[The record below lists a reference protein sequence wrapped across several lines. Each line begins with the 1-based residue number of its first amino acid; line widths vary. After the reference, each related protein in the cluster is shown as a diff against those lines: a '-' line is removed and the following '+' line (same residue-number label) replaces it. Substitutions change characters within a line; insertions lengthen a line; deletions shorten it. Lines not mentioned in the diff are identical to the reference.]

1 MKGGVIIKG
10 ITKILVVFLAV
21 VILGTSLMS
30 ASAIQMASSESS
42 MIKSAVT
49 TSSLN
54 STYNN
59 ASNKVSSAVKS
70 AETKF
75 SQLYDLDKELIDSY
89 ISQAKSEIKR
99 METLKSNI
107 SNLLNT
113 SPNSSQID
121 TLVGQFNEAEAR
133 VDELCTLINVS
144 LIESKVVSARSIWY
158 RPCESTYAEIKANV
172 EMFKSI
178 GINLIFV
185 ETFYHG
191 MSAFRSEISDIPY
204 HTSLASSYIDQ
215 ENKIMYE
222 DYLSAFVACCVENGI
237 EVHAWVENFYVGIN
251 AGTKIVAEHPDWVMY
266 NDDGTVTQRKE
277 GGAYIFIDPANK
289 EVQDLLINFYN
300 ELFEKHPDVK
310 GLNLDYI
317 RYPVSNQS
325 QDTGFTVSAMKGF
338 YDLLGKEFTDAQLS
352 DRKTM
357 YNKFKQLFDKNY
369 LLGGQ
374 TEADANY
381 KRWVEY
387 RTQVITDF
395 VYRIKTEV
403 KEPNKIV
410 LSTAVFASLS
420 ESLNAKKADWQ
431 TWFRE
436 GWIEIATPMAYYS
449 TASAVLSNVKSMIS
463 IGGNKCL
470 YYTGIASSYSGL
482 PAYQNKEFIEAA
494 YSAGTC
500 GYVIFSGAQIV
511 GHKDVQN
518 VLASGVN
525 NKWAVLPHASIDV
538 ILKASFDDL
547 IDKADRLYVP
557 SGEMNSANREALKE
571 KLDGILQMPYSTQE
585 EIEAIYLELQELLNG
600 ELKSLA
606 TGYSLQRLTENVDYL
621 SDIIKTRSLMP
632 IVEEEIVPPDEEPDK
647 EPDDNGTTDND
658 GGEADNE
665 EDKTDDT
672 TNNDGVDDDNGAN
685 DESDKQPSVE
695 APAKKSFFVRFIEA
709 IMLFFKK
716 LFGLA

>member
-1 MKGGVIIKG
+1 MKGGVVIKG

-21 VILGTSLMS
+21 AILGTSLMS
-30 ASAIQMASSESS
+30 ASAIQMLSNESS
-42 MIKSAVT
+42 IMKSANVT

-54 STYNN
+54 STYNS

-70 AETKF
+70 AETKL

-113 SPNSSQID
+113 SPNSAQID
-121 TLVGQFNEAEAR
+121 TLAQQFNEANAR
-133 VDELCTLINVS
+133 VEELCTLINVS
-144 LIESKVVSARSIWY
+144 LIESKVVSARSMWY
-158 RPCESTYAEIKANV
+158 RPCEKTYAEIKANV
-172 EMFKSI
+172 EMFRSI

-191 MSAFRSEISDIPY
+191 MSAFRSDISDIPY
-204 HTSLASSYIDQ
+204 HTSLAGSYIDY
-215 ENKIMYE
+215 ENDIMYQ

-251 AGTKIVAEHPDWVMY
+251 ADAKIIVEHPDWIMY
-266 NDDGTVTQRKE
+266 NDDGTITQRKE

-289 EVQDLLINFYN
+289 DVQDLLIEYYN
-300 ELFEKHPDVK
+300 ELFEKHPEVK

-317 RYPVSNQS
+317 RYPVSNKTA
-325 QDTGFTVSAMKGF
+325 DTGFAIGAMKGF
-338 YDLLGKEFTDAQLS
+338 YELLGKEFNEEQLA
-352 DRKTM
+352 DRKKM

-369 LLGGQ
+369 LFGGQ
-374 TEADANY
+374 TEADSNY
-381 KRWVEY
+381 NKWCEY
-387 RTQVITDF
+387 RTQVISDF

-403 KEPNKIV
+403 KETNNIV

-420 ESLNAKKADWQ
+420 ESINSKKADWQ
-431 TWFRE
+431 TWFKE
-436 GWIEIATPMAYYS
+436 GWIEIATPMAYYT

-482 PAYQNKEFIEAA
+482 PAYQNKEFIEAS
-494 YSAGTC
+494 YNAGTC

-525 NKWAVLPHASIDV
+525 NKWAVLPHAPIDE
-538 ILKASFDDL
+538 ILKASFDDI
-547 IDKADRLYVP
+547 IDKVDRIYVP
-557 SGEMNSANREALKE
+557 AGGMSSSNREALKE
-571 KLDGILQMPYSTQE
+571 KLDAILQMPYSTQE
-585 EIEAIYLELQELLNG
+585 EIAEIYSVLQELRGALQ
-600 ELKSLA
+600 SYA

-621 SDIIKTRSLMP
+621 SKIINTRSLMP
-632 IVEEEIVPPDEEPDK
+632 IVEEEVLSPDEEPD
-647 EPDDNGTTDND
+647 EDEGTTEGSEGDI
-658 GGEADNE
+658 E

-672 TNNDGVDDDNGAN
+672 TNNDGVDDDNGEN
-685 DESDKQPSVE
+685 DESQTQPPVE
-695 APAKKSFFVRFIEA
+695 TPVKKSFFVKLIEA
-709 IMLFFKK
+709 IMLFFKM

>member
-1 MKGGVIIKG
+1 
-10 ITKILVVFLAV
+10 
-21 VILGTSLMS
+21 MS
-30 ASAIQMASSESS
+30 ASALQMLNDECF
-42 MIKSAVT
+42 MIKRASVT
-49 TSSLN
+49 ASSLN

-70 AETKF
+70 AETKL
-75 SQLYDLDKELIDSY
+75 SQLYDLNKELIDDY

-121 TLVGQFNEAEAR
+121 TLAQQFNEANAR
-133 VDELCTLINVS
+133 VEELCTLINVS
-144 LIESKVVSARSIWY
+144 LVESKVVSARATWY
-158 RPCESTYAEIKANV
+158 RPSEKTYAEIKANV

-178 GINLIFV
+178 GINLIFL

-191 MSAFRSEISDIPY
+191 MSAFRSDISDIPY
-204 HTSLASSYIDQ
+204 HTSLAGSYIDN

-251 AGTKIVAEHPDWVMY
+251 ANTKIVVEHHEWVVY
-266 NDDGTVTQRKE
+266 NDDGTITQRKE

-289 EVQDLLINFYN
+289 DVQDLLIEYYN
-300 ELFEKHPDVK
+300 ELFRKHPEVK

-317 RYPVSNQS
+317 RYPVSNRTE
-325 QDTGFTVSAMKGF
+325 DTGFTMAAMKGF
-338 YDLLGKEFTDAQLS
+338 YEVLGKEFTDNQLS

-374 TEADANY
+374 TEADENY

-387 RTQVITDF
+387 RTQMITDF
-395 VYRIKTEV
+395 VYRVNHEV
-403 KEPNKIV
+403 KIPNKIV

-420 ESLNAKKADWQ
+420 ESLNSKKADWQ
-431 TWFRE
+431 TWFKD
-436 GWIEIATPMAYYS
+436 GLIEIATPMAYYS

-482 PAYQNKEFIEAA
+482 PAYQNKEFIEAS

-511 GHKDVQN
+511 GHQDVQN
-518 VLASGVN
+518 VLSSGVN
-525 NKWAVLPHASIDV
+525 NKWAVLPHASVDV

-547 IDKADRLYVP
+547 LDKVDRIYVP

-585 EIEAIYLELQELLNG
+585 EIEAIYSALQELLNG
-600 ELKSLA
+600 ELKSFA
-606 TGYSLQRLTENVDYL
+606 TGYSLQRLIENVDYL

-632 IVEEEIVPPDEEPDK
+632 IVEEEIAPPVEEPDQNPDKEPDK

-658 GGEADNE
+658 GGETDNE

-672 TNNDGVDDDNGAN
+672 NNNDGVN
-685 DESDKQPSVE
+685 DEKDESGKQPSVE
-695 APAKKSFFVRFIEA
+695 APAKKSFLVRLIEA